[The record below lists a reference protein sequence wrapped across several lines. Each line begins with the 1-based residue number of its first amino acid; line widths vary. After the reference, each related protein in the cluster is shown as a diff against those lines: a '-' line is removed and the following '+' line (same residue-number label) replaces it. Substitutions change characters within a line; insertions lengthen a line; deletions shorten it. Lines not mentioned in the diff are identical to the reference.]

1 MLPPTYR
8 HLLNQRLAHERP
20 VVGVSGLFEGRLDG
34 IKTTAGS
41 FRSTTSLFPGNP
53 LGVTTRLV
61 DSLGRLKHLGHLR
74 GDAHRQ
80 VALPQRHDGGQHRV
94 GGTISSEV
102 VDVGAKRF
110 PGFDCRPHGEE
121 CRTGHHRVTNNVMRR
136 SDEVIPGVPGDVY
149 ENRVGF
155 LYDPFGIGSREEDLF
170 RLDDTV
176 LSGRF
181 RSRHGPPWSVCVCVV
196 QGSPRHLT
204 MYIVAAATAQRPEDF
219 PVRRIVV

>member
-34 IKTTAGS
+34 IKTTAGL

-80 VALPQRHDGGQHRV
+80 VALPN
-94 GGTISSEV
+94 GT
-102 VDVGAKRF
+102 
-110 PGFDCRPHGEE
+110 
-121 CRTGHHRVTNNVMRR
+121 
-136 SDEVIPGVPGDVY
+136 
-149 ENRVGF
+149 
-155 LYDPFGIGSREEDLF
+155 
-170 RLDDTV
+170 TV
-176 LSGRF
+176 AST
-181 RSRHGPPWSVCVCVV
+181 V
-196 QGSPRHLT
+196 
-204 MYIVAAATAQRPEDF
+204 
-219 PVRRIVV
+219 